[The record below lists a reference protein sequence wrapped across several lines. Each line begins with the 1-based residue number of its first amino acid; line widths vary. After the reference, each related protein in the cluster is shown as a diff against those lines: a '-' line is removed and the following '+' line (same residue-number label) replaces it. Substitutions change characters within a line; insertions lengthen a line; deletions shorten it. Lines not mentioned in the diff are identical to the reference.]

1 MFLFYKGFFKI
12 RCKFAIAISFRI
24 LNLKSRITNLKSE
37 KVSYILN
44 IETATKNCSVALA
57 KEGKTIMCKEIAEEG
72 YSHAERLHVF
82 IEEIINEAGIGMKD
96 LVAVAVSQGP
106 GSYTGLRIG
115 VSAAKGLCYAL
126 CIPLIAVDT
135 LLVLASKVS
144 ETKGLIVPMIDA
156 RRMEVYSAVFSTVL
170 EKKREVLAEIITE
183 NSFEDFTD
191 TVYFVGDCN
200 EKCKTVLTKENFIFL
215 DGIKYPSANEMCA
228 LSFDK
233 YKKSDTVDVAYF
245 EPYYLKDFL
254 ITASKK

>member
-1 MFLFYKGFFKI
+1 M
-12 RCKFAIAISFRI
+12 
-24 LNLKSRITNLKSE
+24 
-37 KVSYILN
+37 SYILN

-57 KEGKTIMCKEIAEEG
+57 KEGKTILCKEIAEEG
-72 YSHAERLHVF
+72 YSHAERLHVY
-82 IEEIINEAGIGMKD
+82 IEEIINEAGIDMKD
-96 LVAVAVSQGP
+96 LAAIAVSQGP

-126 CIPLIAVDT
+126 DIPLIAVDT
-135 LLVLASKVS
+135 LRTLASKVTVT
-144 ETKGLIVPMIDA
+144 EGLIVPMIDA
-156 RRMEVYSAVFSTVL
+156 RRMEVYSAVFSSSL

-183 NSFEDFTD
+183 SSFEDIQE

-200 EKCKTVLTKENFIFL
+200 EKCKAVLTKDNFVFL
-215 DGIKYPSANEMCA
+215 DDIKYPSANEMST

-254 ITASKK
+254 ITTSKK